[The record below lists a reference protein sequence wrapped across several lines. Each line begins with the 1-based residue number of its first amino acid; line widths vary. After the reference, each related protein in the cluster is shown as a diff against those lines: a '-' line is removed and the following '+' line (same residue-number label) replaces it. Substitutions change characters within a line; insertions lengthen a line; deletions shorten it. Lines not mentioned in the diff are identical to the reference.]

1 LKQKN
6 NIQRTI
12 KIGKFFNL
20 LTSVFQFR
28 SPNFGL
34 RSSVF
39 GLPSLLLFFFL
50 LLTSCANKTF
60 NNEQELWTYLKNPDN
75 GYLQQKNIN
84 GYDFSLLY
92 KPTDLLVAQE
102 LGENTSKE
110 RITALREKYQKQL
123 YFTLSM
129 SRNGKELL
137 STTPKNR
144 QEFGAMVNQL
154 AFGMGEKVH
163 LFTQN
168 KDTLELLDYNY
179 PRMYGMSQ
187 STTML
192 FVYPRDEKQLSEET
206 LNFTI
211 QDLGTYTG
219 EVKFKIET
227 DKIRNEPRLKF

>member
-1 LKQKN
+1 
-6 NIQRTI
+6 
-12 KIGKFFNL
+12 
-20 LTSVFQFR
+20 
-28 SPNFGL
+28 
-34 RSSVF
+34 
-39 GLPSLLLFFFL
+39 
-50 LLTSCANKTF
+50 
-60 NNEQELWTYLKNPDN
+60 
-75 GYLQQKNIN
+75 LQQKNIN

-102 LGENTSKE
+102 LGENTLKE

-227 DKIRNEPRLKF
+227 YKIRNEPRLKF

>member
-1 LKQKN
+1 MKK
-6 NIQRTI
+6 ITI
-12 KIGKFFNL
+12 
-20 LTSVFQFR
+20 
-28 SPNFGL
+28 
-34 RSSVF
+34 
-39 GLPSLLLFFFL
+39 LLLFIVFY
-50 LLTSCANKTF
+50 SCSSKTF
-60 NNEQELWTYLKNPDN
+60 DKKQDLWTYLKNPDN

-102 LGENTSKE
+102 LGEDKSKE
-110 RITALREKYQKQL
+110 QRTALREKYQKQL

-163 LFTQN
+163 LFTQK

-179 PRMYGMSQ
+179 PRMYGMSR

-192 FVYPRDEKQLSEET
+192 FVYPRDEKQLKEET

>member
-1 LKQKN
+1 MKK
-6 NIQRTI
+6 ITI
-12 KIGKFFNL
+12 
-20 LTSVFQFR
+20 
-28 SPNFGL
+28 
-34 RSSVF
+34 
-39 GLPSLLLFFFL
+39 LLLFIVFY
-50 LLTSCANKTF
+50 SCSSKTF
-60 NNEQELWTYLKNPDN
+60 DKKQDLWTYLKNPDN

-102 LGENTSKE
+102 LGEDKSKE
-110 RITALREKYQKQL
+110 QRTALREKYQKQL

-163 LFTQN
+163 LFTQK

-192 FVYPRDEKQLSEET
+192 FVYPRDEKQLKEET

>member
-1 LKQKN
+1 MKK
-6 NIQRTI
+6 ITI
-12 KIGKFFNL
+12 
-20 LTSVFQFR
+20 
-28 SPNFGL
+28 
-34 RSSVF
+34 
-39 GLPSLLLFFFL
+39 LLLFIVFY
-50 LLTSCANKTF
+50 SCSSKTF
-60 NNEQELWTYLKNPDN
+60 DKKQDLWTYLKNPDN

-102 LGENTSKE
+102 LGEDKSKE
-110 RITALREKYQKQL
+110 QRTALREKYQKQL

-163 LFTQN
+163 LFTQK

-192 FVYPRDEKQLSEET
+192 FVYPRDEKQLREET

-227 DKIRNEPRLKF
+227 YKIRNEPRLKF

>member
-1 LKQKN
+1 MKK
-6 NIQRTI
+6 ITI
-12 KIGKFFNL
+12 
-20 LTSVFQFR
+20 
-28 SPNFGL
+28 
-34 RSSVF
+34 
-39 GLPSLLLFFFL
+39 LLLFIIFY
-50 LLTSCANKTF
+50 SCSSKTF
-60 NNEQELWTYLKNPDN
+60 DKKQDLWTYLKNPDN

-102 LGENTSKE
+102 LGEDKSKE
-110 RITALREKYQKQL
+110 QRTALREKYQKQL

-163 LFTQN
+163 LFTQK

-179 PRMYGMSQ
+179 PRMYGMSR

-192 FVYPRDEKQLSEET
+192 FVYPRDEKQLKEET

>member
-1 LKQKN
+1 MSAN
-6 NIQRTI
+6 AGI
-12 KIGKFFNL
+12 
-20 LTSVFQFR
+20 
-28 SPNFGL
+28 
-34 RSSVF
+34 
-39 GLPSLLLFFFL
+39 SLLIITVLCFF
-50 LLTSCANKTF
+50 SCSTKSF
-60 NNEQELWTYLKNPDN
+60 NTKEEMWGYLKNKDN
-75 GYLQQKNIN
+75 GYLQSKNIN
-84 GYDFSLLY
+84 GYDFSLIY
-92 KPTDLLVAQE
+92 KPTDLLVEQE
-102 LGENTSKE
+102 LGEDRSKQKIKE
-110 RITALREKYQKQL
+110 LRDKYKNQI

-129 SRNGKELL
+129 SRNNKELL

-154 AFGMGEKVH
+154 AFGMREKVH
-163 LFTQN
+163 VFTQQ

-192 FVYPRDEKQLSEET
+192 FVYPRDESYLKEET

-227 DKIRNEPRLKF
+227 DKIKKEPNLKLN

>member
-129 SRNGKELL
+129 SRNGKG
-137 STTPKNR
+137 KN
-144 QEFGAMVNQL
+144 
-154 AFGMGEKVH
+154 
-163 LFTQN
+163 
-168 KDTLELLDYNY
+168 LE
-179 PRMYGMSQ
+179 Q
-187 STTML
+187 W
-192 FVYPRDEKQLSEET
+192 
-206 LNFTI
+206 
-211 QDLGTYTG
+211 
-219 EVKFKIET
+219 
-227 DKIRNEPRLKF
+227 